1 MDIIDIIL
9 ARAKSFTGET
19 ATLTRQAQQAMA
31 DANNIVDRLEA
42 IENDTQSANEAANTA
57 ATAAQEAA
65 DSFTEMKADIN
76 AAAADLVDEHIAEA
90 MGDTSSDINDLKTR
104 TSALENQIQ
113 NAGGTITFTD
123 NNTAA
128 AKIKQANVTKNG
140 TTNTYVVEKNYTSY
154 GDNEDGSMTQK
165 AIKSYITDV
174 KTNLESQIR
183 NSSGSGGGTSNLGDE
198 NAGSVVIVGPDGNI
212 IAGDTSEQDII
223 EVLIRTGVYHAKNA
237 VGTTIDYENKSIDRT
252 QEATNSTNFSNYA
265 MYGGRKRCN
274 VNDSGEITAF
284 YGDNNYKEDGTNGQ
298 VMVYQPKF
306 YYQRIPI
313 NTTNSEVGKIIRK
326 ESIIISPTQQSGFK
340 LHPAFIDENGDELE
354 YVLISA
360 YEGCAYDVSAEAYNK
375 TDASGVDFNADKLSS
390 IAGAKPISGERNS
403 LTVANAEKLATNRG
417 TGWHI
422 LNSKVCSIDQMLS
435 LVEYGTFNI
444 QSAIENGVSYLENAY
459 NANRA
464 CITGSTAA
472 LGNASGAATTSSNI
486 VNGVTNN
493 YGEAGKRSISY
504 RGEENPFGNIWKL
517 IGDINISGDGTVRG
531 GIPYIC
537 KNYNY
542 ASTITQ
548 DYDSVGFCLPIA
560 SDWVSGMGYGNEDY
574 DWLFIPAEASNANS
588 AMPVSDYIWLVQ
600 NLNGICSMSIGGDWL
615 FEQKNGMFFYACDR
629 NMNYSAATFGTR
641 LVFMPT
647 KNTIHDNNYLL
658 WQNSMGG

>member
-1 MDIIDIIL
+1 MDIIDIVL
-9 ARAKSFTGET
+9 ARA
-19 ATLTRQAQQAMA
+19 LTPQQQVAKYASM
-31 DANNIVDRLEA
+31 
-42 IENDTQSANEAANTA
+42 ANTA
-57 ATAAQEAA
+57 VTR
-65 DSFTEMKADIN
+65 
-76 AAAADLVDEHIAEA
+76 AAAALADAEDA
-90 MGDTSSDINDLKTR
+90 AETASTAAEDIESIKEDIEAAATLIVNNIIQDDITSLESR
-104 TSALENQIQ
+104 TSTLEQQIQ
-113 NAGGTITFTD
+113 NAGGTITITD

-128 AKIKQANVTKNG
+128 AKIKQANITKNG
-140 TTNTYVVEKNYTSY
+140 TTNTYVVEKNYTTY

-165 AIKSYITDV
+165 AIKSYVTDV

-183 NSSGSGGGTSNLGDE
+183 NSSGGSGGTSNLGDE
-198 NAGSVVIVGPDGNI
+198 NAGSVVVVGPDGNI

-284 YGDNNYKEDGTNGQ
+284 YGDSNYKEDGTNGQ

-326 ESIIISPTQQSGFK
+326 ESIIISPTQQSGFR

-360 YEGCAYDVSAEAYNK
+360 YEGCAYDVSAESYNK

-390 IAGAKPISGERNS
+390 IAGAKPISGERNT

-422 LNSKVCSIDQMLS
+422 LNSKVCSVDQMLS

-459 NANRA
+459 NTNRA

-517 IGDINISGDGTVRG
+517 IGDINMSACYMRDKERITKRNRR
-531 GIPYIC
+531 IPRSR
-537 KNYNY
+537 
-542 ASTITQ
+542 ST
-548 DYDSVGFCLPIA
+548 
-560 SDWVSGMGYGNEDY
+560 WR
-574 DWLFIPAEASNANS
+574 
-588 AMPVSDYIWLVQ
+588 
-600 NLNGICSMSIGGDWL
+600 
-615 FEQKNGMFFYACDR
+615 KR
-629 NMNYSAATFGTR
+629 
-641 LVFMPT
+641 
-647 KNTIHDNNYLL
+647 K
-658 WQNSMGG
+658 